1 MPLSSAGVG
10 TDTKVVR
17 QRLWALSR
25 KVRAVV
31 RLPASRDRSLLS
43 RPCGLVVIAPI
54 RRMFCMP
61 GLTRCLSS
69 NTKATPGTSTR
80 SSQPF
85 VVAGTLNA
93 SVG

>member
-1 MPLSSAGVG
+1 M
-10 TDTKVVR
+10 VR

-25 KVRAVV
+25 SVRAVV
-31 RLPASRDRSLLS
+31 RLPASRARILAS
-43 RPCGLVVIAPI
+43 RPWGLVVTAPI

-69 NTKATPGTSTR
+69 NTNATPGTITR

-85 VVAGTLNA
+85 KEAGTLNA
-93 SVG
+93 TVG